1 MYLWILLLIIEG
13 SQVEPVGAEIHTA
26 QADDV
31 LVRDELVRAGL
42 RTALAGDVV
51 VRDGFVVA
59 GIRIALAGD
68 VYSGT
73 NLWEQGYTAQAGDV
87 VAAHCELKA
96 TRCSAVYCTTRDVN
110 DIHYAKHSGR
120 SLSHA
125 STAGVLMTSRG
136 RMNVSLFQQRRYT
149 SKMMRQ

>member
-110 DIHYAKHSGR
+110 DIHYAWTQFIARLDRGGPHDIKG
-120 SLSHA
+120 SHECFLV
-125 STAGVLMTSRG
+125 STATLY
-136 RMNVSLFQQRRYT
+136 F
-149 SKMMRQ
+149 